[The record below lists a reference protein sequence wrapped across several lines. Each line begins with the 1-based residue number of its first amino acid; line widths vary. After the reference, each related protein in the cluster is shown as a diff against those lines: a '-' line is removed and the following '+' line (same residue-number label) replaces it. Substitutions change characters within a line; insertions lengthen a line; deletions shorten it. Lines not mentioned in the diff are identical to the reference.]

1 MKNILLLDAY
11 NLIYRARY
19 SGMNKGNNSTVFNFF
34 RGIRPLVE
42 KFNPDITYFVLE
54 GRPKKRLEV
63 SPDYKGQRV
72 YTDKDDFNRQRKEI
86 ISLVKE
92 YLPFVVVKHDDFE
105 CDDIINHLAVNNHKN
120 DNVTIV
126 SSDTD
131 FIQSIKE
138 NIKLYNP
145 VQKKFLEA
153 TTYDYVSWKSLV
165 GDKSD
170 NIEGFKGIG
179 NKKAQKLLSDNNALE
194 DFLIKENNRDIYNR
208 NTFMIKFHELNNS
221 EITSI
226 QLHSLSNKPDWN
238 NLKQIF
244 IDYEFN
250 SITKKDKTW
259 NNFIN
264 TFDNLERNMKYDNW
278 NSFTK

>member
-264 TFDNLERNMKYDNW
+264 TFDNLERNMKYDN
-278 NSFTK
+278 

>member
-34 RGIRPLVE
+34 RGVRPLVE
-42 KFNPDITYFVLE
+42 KFSPDITYFVLE

-92 YLPFVVVKHDDFE
+92 YFPFIVVKHNDFE

-221 EITSI
+221 EITSL

-244 IDYEFN
+244 INYEFN

-264 TFDNLERNMKYDNW
+264 TFNNLERNMKYDN
-278 NSFTK
+278 

>member
-19 SGMNKGNNSTVFNFF
+19 SGMNKGNSSTVFNFF

-92 YLPFVVVKHDDFE
+92 YLPFIVVKHDDFE

-131 FIQSIKE
+131 FIQSIRE
-138 NIKLYNP
+138 NIQLYNP

-179 NKKAQKLLSDNNALE
+179 NKKAQKLLTDTNALE

-221 EITSI
+221 EINTI
-226 QLHSLSNKPDWN
+226 QLHSLNNKPDWN

-244 IDYEFN
+244 INYDFN

-264 TFDNLERNMKYDNW
+264 TFDNLERNTKYDN
-278 NSFTK
+278 

>member
-1 MKNILLLDAY
+1 M
-11 NLIYRARY
+11 
-19 SGMNKGNNSTVFNFF
+19 FNFF

-42 KFNPDITYFVLE
+42 KFNPDIAYFVLE

-72 YTDKDDFNRQRKEI
+72 YTDKDGFNRQRKEI

-92 YLPFVVVKHDDFE
+92 YFPFIVVKHNDFE

-131 FIQSIKE
+131 FIQSIRE
-138 NIKLYNP
+138 NIQLYNP

-179 NKKAQKLLSDNNALE
+179 NKKAQKLLTDTNALE

-221 EITSI
+221 EINTI
-226 QLHSLSNKPDWN
+226 QLHSLNNKPDWN

-244 IDYEFN
+244 INYDFN

-264 TFDNLERNMKYDNW
+264 TFDNLERNTKYDN
-278 NSFTK
+278 

>member
-92 YLPFVVVKHDDFE
+92 YLPFIVVKHDDFE

-194 DFLIKENNRDIYNR
+194 DFLIKENNRDIYNK

-221 EITSI
+221 EVNTL

-244 IDYEFN
+244 INYDFN
-250 SITKKDKTW
+250 SITKKIKRG
-259 NNFIN
+259 II
-264 TFDNLERNMKYDNW
+264 L
-278 NSFTK
+278 

>member
-19 SGMNKGNNSTVFNFF
+19 SRMNKGNNSTIFNFF

-92 YLPFVVVKHDDFE
+92 YFPFIVVKHDDFE
-105 CDDIINHLAVNNHKN
+105 CDDIINHIAVNNHKE
-120 DNVTIV
+120 DRVTIV

-131 FIQSIKE
+131 FIQSISE
-138 NIKLYNP
+138 NINLYNP
-145 VQKKFLEA
+145 VQKKFLES
-153 TTYDYVSWKSLV
+153 TEYDYVSWKSLV

-179 NKKAQKLLSDNNALE
+179 NKKAQKLLSDSSMLE
-194 DFLIKENNRDIYNR
+194 NFLIKENNREIYNR
-208 NTFMIKFHELNNS
+208 NIFMIKFHELSSN
-221 EITSI
+221 EISAL
-226 QLHSLSNKPDWN
+226 QLHRLNNKPDWN

-244 IDYEFN
+244 VDYEFN
-250 SITKKDKTW
+250 SMTNKDKTW
-259 NNFIN
+259 NNFVN
-264 TFDNLERNMKYDNW
+264 TFNNLERNIKYDN
-278 NSFTK
+278 

>member
-19 SGMNKGNNSTVFNFF
+19 SGMNKGNNSTIFNFF

-92 YLPFVVVKHDDFE
+92 YFPFIVVKHDDFE
-105 CDDIINHLAVNNHKN
+105 CDDIINHIAVNNHKE
-120 DNVTIV
+120 DRVTIV

-131 FIQSIKE
+131 FIQTISE
-138 NIKLYNP
+138 NINLYNP
-145 VQKKFLEA
+145 VQKKFLES
-153 TTYDYVSWKSLV
+153 TEYDYVLWKSLV

-179 NKKAQKLLSDNNALE
+179 NKKAQKLLSDSSMLE
-194 DFLIKENNRDIYNR
+194 NFLIKENNREIYNR
-208 NTFMIKFHELNNS
+208 NIFMIKFHELSSN
-221 EITSI
+221 EISTL
-226 QLHSLSNKPDWN
+226 QLHSLNDKPDWN

-244 IDYEFN
+244 VDYEFN
-250 SITKKDKTW
+250 SMTNKDKTW
-259 NNFIN
+259 NNFVN
-264 TFDNLERNMKYDNW
+264 TFNNLERNIKYDN
-278 NSFTK
+278 

>member
-92 YLPFVVVKHDDFE
+92 YLPFIVVKHDDFE

-131 FIQSIKE
+131 FIQSIRE
-138 NIKLYNP
+138 NIQLYNP

-179 NKKAQKLLSDNNALE
+179 NKKAQKLLTDTNALE

-221 EITSI
+221 EINTI
-226 QLHSLSNKPDWN
+226 QLHSLNNKPDWN

-244 IDYEFN
+244 INYDFN

-264 TFDNLERNMKYDNW
+264 TFDNLERNTKYDN
-278 NSFTK
+278 

>member
-19 SGMNKGNNSTVFNFF
+19 SGMNKGDNSTIFNFF

-54 GRPKKRLEV
+54 GSPKKRLAA

-72 YTDKDDFNRQRKEI
+72 YTDHDGFNRQRKEI
-86 ISLVKE
+86 ISIVKK
-92 YLPFVVVKHDDFE
+92 YFPFIVVKHDDFE
-105 CDDIINHLAVNNHKN
+105 CDDIINHIALKNHSS

-131 FIQSIKE
+131 FIQSITE

-145 VQKKFLEA
+145 VQKKYLEP
-153 TTYDYVSWKSLV
+153 TEYDYVSWKSLV

-179 NKKAQKLLSDNNALE
+179 DKKAKKLLSDKNLLE
-194 DFLIKENNRDIYNR
+194 SFLLKENNIDIYKHNM
-208 NTFMIKFHELNNS
+208 FMIKFHELDEN
-221 EITSI
+221 EITNIRLS
-226 QLHSLSNKPDWN
+226 SLDSSPDWPT
-238 NLKQIF
+238 LKDIF
-244 IDYEFN
+244 ISYDFN
-250 SITKKDKTW
+250 SMTKKDKTW
-259 NNFIN
+259 NNFVN
-264 TFDNLERNMKYDNW
+264 TFNNLERNMRNV
-278 NSFTK
+278 S

>member
-19 SGMNKGNNSTVFNFF
+19 SGMNKGNNSTIFNFF

-86 ISLVKE
+86 ISLVKQ
-92 YLPFVVVKHDDFE
+92 YFPFIVVKHDDFE
-105 CDDIINHLAVNNHKN
+105 CDDIINHIAVNNHKE
-120 DNVTIV
+120 DRVTIV

-131 FIQSIKE
+131 FIQSISE
-138 NIKLYNP
+138 NINLYNP
-145 VQKKFLEA
+145 VQKKFLES
-153 TTYDYVSWKSLV
+153 TEYDYVSWKSLV

-179 NKKAQKLLSDNNALE
+179 NKKAQKLLSDSSMLE
-194 DFLIKENNRDIYNR
+194 NFLIKENNREIYNR
-208 NTFMIKFHELNNS
+208 NIFMIKFHELSSN
-221 EITSI
+221 EISTL
-226 QLHSLSNKPDWN
+226 QLHSLNDKPDWN

-244 IDYEFN
+244 VDYEFN
-250 SITKKDKTW
+250 SMTNKDKTW
-259 NNFIN
+259 NNFVN
-264 TFDNLERNMKYDNW
+264 TFNNLERNIKYDN
-278 NSFTK
+278 

>member
-19 SGMNKGNNSTVFNFF
+19 SGMNKGNNSTIFNFF

-86 ISLVKE
+86 ISLVKQ
-92 YLPFVVVKHDDFE
+92 YFPFIVVKHDDFE
-105 CDDIINHLAVNNHKN
+105 CDDIINHIAVNNHKE

-131 FIQSIKE
+131 FIQTISK
-138 NIKLYNP
+138 NINLYNP
-145 VQKKFLEA
+145 VQKKFLES
-153 TTYDYVSWKSLV
+153 TEYDYVLWKSLV

-170 NIEGFKGIG
+170 NIAGFKGIG
-179 NKKAQKLLSDNNALE
+179 NKKAQKLLSDSSMLE
-194 DFLIKENNRDIYNR
+194 NFLIKENNREIYNR
-208 NTFMIKFHELNNS
+208 NIFMIKFHELSSN
-221 EITSI
+221 EISTL
-226 QLHSLSNKPDWN
+226 QLHRLNDKPDWN

-250 SITKKDKTW
+250 SMTNKDKTW
-259 NNFIN
+259 NNFVN
-264 TFDNLERNMKYDNW
+264 TFNNLERNIKYDN
-278 NSFTK
+278 